1 MARIV
6 VAHRGEGVGE
16 APLQGWVEIGPRR
29 EHAVIVGVGR
39 PDLDQG
45 TFGHQALVA
54 QSLPERTAYRAG
66 IGATV
71 EDRANDLRLARARV
85 AMLAD
90 IAVEAK
96 RAVVAPPQPAVAPG
110 GAVVLAYD
118 DAAYRAHG
126 GRADVIVGATDCRQG
141 SQKHAG
147 HCQYMRHGEPRI

>member
-66 IGATV
+66 IGATGTV
-71 EDRANDLRLARARV
+71 AESSGFAMKRPGTVYSWPLRT
-85 AMLAD
+85 
-90 IAVEAK
+90 EK
-96 RAVVAPPQPAVAPG
+96 
-110 GAVVLAYD
+110 
-118 DAAYRAHG
+118 
-126 GRADVIVGATDCRQG
+126 
-141 SQKHAG
+141 
-147 HCQYMRHGEPRI
+147 